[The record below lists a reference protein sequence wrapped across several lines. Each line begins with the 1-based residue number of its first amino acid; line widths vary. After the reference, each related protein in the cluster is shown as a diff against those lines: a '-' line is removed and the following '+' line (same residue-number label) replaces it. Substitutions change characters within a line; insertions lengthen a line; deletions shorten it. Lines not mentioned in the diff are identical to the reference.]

1 MAGRKM
7 QIRFIITA
15 GGTREPIDEVR
26 YIGNTSTGRLGAAVA
41 DEALGR
47 GHEAVFIHGEGSAL
61 PASETVMESYHTS
74 SELCASLER
83 HVRAAAAP
91 ACVVHAAAVADYL
104 PEKRGGKIPSGA
116 EELTLKLRR
125 APKIVDRIKS
135 WNPDV
140 FLVKFKLEANC
151 TREALIE
158 AGEAAGRKSGADL
171 VVANDVTRIKDGEHP
186 AFIIRPGLRPKEAGT
201 KAQIARLLVA
211 EVEECMKKRSSWE

>member
-1 MAGRKM
+1 M

-26 YIGNTSTGRLGAAVA
+26 YIGNASTGRLGAAVA

-47 GHEAVFIHGEGSAL
+47 GHEAVFIHGRGSARPSGEAL
-61 PASETVMESYHTS
+61 KVGYTTS
-74 SELCASLER
+74 TELGAALEAQ
-83 HVRAAAAP
+83 VRAATGLV
-91 ACVVHAAAVADYL
+91 CVVHAAAVADYL
-104 PEKRGGKIPSGA
+104 PRKRSGKIPSGSEA
-116 EELTLKLRR
+116 LTLTLKR

-135 WNPDV
+135 WNPEV
-140 FLVKFKLEANC
+140 FLVKFKLEADC

-171 VVANDVTRIKDGEHP
+171 VVANDVTRIKNTEHP
-186 AFIIRPGLRPKEAGT
+186 AIIIRPGLPPKEAGT
-201 KAQIARLLVA
+201 KAEIARLLIT